1 MAVMSESDENL
12 RRVKDAIFSG
22 RTIDAFK
29 AHREA
34 TGSSL
39 VDAKQIVDKLEAQL
53 RAEEPGKFVAK
64 PTRAGCAVVML
75 SVFMMIGLAFFLPG
89 AWAIG
94 SNLLFAIGAD
104 NERGVVVK
112 HLDPTWFPWPTKV
125 VLRPVLQPGRF
136 EIEVSPSFGKWG
148 RRTPGLGTRLPI
160 LVRKDR
166 PGEARIAGGLL
177 YGQAGISCIIGGGMM
192 GLAMLGLWS
201 CRRAAKSRERKTQNP
216 RG

>member
-1 MAVMSESDENL
+1 MSESDENL
-12 RRVKDAIFSG
+12 RRVKEAILAG
-22 RTIDAFK
+22 RTIDAIK

-34 TGSSL
+34 TGSGL
-39 VDAKQIVDKLEAQL
+39 VDAKQFVDKLEAQL
-53 RAEEPGKFVAK
+53 RVEEPGKFVAK
-64 PTRAGCAVVML
+64 PTCAGCAVAIL
-75 SVFMMIGLAFFLPG
+75 SVFAVIGLAFFLPA

-112 HLDPTWFPWPTKV
+112 HLDPTWFPWPTEV

-148 RRTPGLGTRLPI
+148 RRNPGLGARLPI

-166 PGEARIAGGLL
+166 PGEARVAGGRL
-177 YGQAGISCIIGGGMM
+177 YGGAGICCIIGGVNM
-192 GLAMLGLWS
+192 GLAMLGLWT
-201 CRRAAKSRERKTQNP
+201 CRRAAKSRERK
-216 RG
+216 RDMAL